1 MSKNARSLDFIKKIV
16 NIKKNRKFIKYRL
29 IQYNKQQYEVEFL
42 QLMKNGY
49 LEMAEINLELSQLP
63 FEYDNAEINK
73 YENWLCGV

>member
-29 IQYNKQQYEVEFL
+29 IQYNKQQYDVEFL

-49 LEMAEINLELSQLP
+49 LEMAEINLELAQLP